1 MKSVFVFVIA
11 LVLAACVASS
21 LTGCASFGIGQ
32 KLAQMSLPEAQANL
46 DLAEQASDTDGVL
59 CFTAVRDD
67 LAKKAAAKSGTSNGY
82 PGLWESARIANAG
95 IAIPPEVH
103 RACAPLI
110 VDAEKVLASFGLYA
124 APALG
129 GIKVQ
134 QAGAALQ
141 GQAAALKAA
150 EAAMAVGKP

>member
-1 MKSVFVFVIA
+1 MKHVINF
-11 LVLAACVASS
+11 LAAMIVVLFVACVVGSM
-21 LTGCASFGIGQ
+21 TGCASLGIGQ

-46 DLAEQASDTDGVL
+46 DLATQAGDTDGML

-67 LAKKAAAKSGTSNGY
+67 LAKKATAKTGTSNGY

-110 VDAEKVLASFGLYA
+110 IDAQKVIASFGLSA
-124 APALG
+124 VPIVG
-129 GIKVQ
+129 GLKVQ
-134 QAGAALQ
+134 QAGAALKAE
-141 GQAAALKAA
+141 AAALGAH
-150 EAAMAVGKP
+150 